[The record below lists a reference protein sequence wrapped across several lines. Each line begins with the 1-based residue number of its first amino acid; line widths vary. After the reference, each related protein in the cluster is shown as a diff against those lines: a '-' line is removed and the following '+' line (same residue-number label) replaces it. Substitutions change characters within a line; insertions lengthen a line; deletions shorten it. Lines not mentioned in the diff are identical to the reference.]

1 MSIAKKVTIV
11 VSLLAALLLGGTA
24 VTVREQRQQEVL
36 RRAKAEA
43 RMLVSVIRM
52 SVEASMSDYGRMGAI
67 EDLVSRLQ
75 PIKVTFYGTDA
86 RVIAPAPEE
95 EEPKVNLRARRVI
108 LRGKPVEEAGQGYY
122 AYRVPL
128 RDQYTGAVAGVLEL
142 RFDLDAMAGAEWD
155 ASALLVAA
163 GLLLGIAL
171 VVGIYLRKTVAEPIE
186 KLMVGMDHII
196 RGDLTH
202 TLPLDRNDEIGRIA
216 YRFNEMTA
224 QLRDAQEEIHG
235 TAEARVRLQ
244 QRLRQSEKL
253 ATVGQLSAEIAHE
266 VGTPLNVIAVR
277 ARSLLKKTDRPDEV
291 TKNSAIIADQ
301 AERITKIIQQML
313 DLSRARILRR
323 TEVDIISIL
332 ADATGLLEYQM
343 ERNGIALELEIPDDL
358 PPVLGDADG
367 LQQVFINLVHN
378 AVQAMVDGGT
388 LTLTTEVERRRKE
401 GLDLA
406 PPELYMVVHVADTG
420 PGIPEESRGQIFDPF
435 FSTKGQGEG
444 TGLGLTVVQGIVKE
458 HDGWIEV
465 GEVEPSGA
473 ELRVY
478 LPTAAMEEPRT
489 EDGGGGGGDAD
500 AKDDEQG
507 G

>member
-1 MSIAKKVTIV
+1 M
-11 VSLLAALLLGGTA
+11 A
-24 VTVREQRQQEVL
+24 VTVRGQRQKDVL
-36 RRAKAEA
+36 RRARAEA
-43 RMLVSVIRM
+43 RLLVHVIRM

-67 EDLVSRLQ
+67 EDLVSRVQ

-86 RVIAPAPEE
+86 RAIAPVPEE
-95 EEPKVNLRARRVI
+95 EEPLVNPRARRV
-108 LRGKPVEEAGQGYY
+108 LTRGKAEEEVSPGRY

-128 RDQYTGAVAGVLEL
+128 RDQWSREVAGVLEL
-142 RFDLDAMAGAEWD
+142 RFDLDAFAGADWG
-155 ASALLVAA
+155 ATALLVAA
-163 GLLLGIAL
+163 GLLLGVAL

-202 TLPLDRNDEIGRIA
+202 ALPLDRSDEIGRIA

-224 QLRDAQEEIHG
+224 QLRDAQQEIRG
-235 TAEARVRLQ
+235 TAEARLRLQ
-244 QRLRQSEKL
+244 QRLLQSEKL
-253 ATVGQLSAEIAHE
+253 ATVGQLAAEIAHE

-277 ARSLLKKTDRPDEV
+277 ARSLLRKTDKPDEV

-313 DLSRARILRR
+313 DLSRARIVKLV
-323 TEVDIISIL
+323 EVDISSIL
-332 ADATGLLEYQM
+332 DDAVSLLEYQM
-343 ERNGIALELEIPDDL
+343 ERAGIALHREAPTGDL
-358 PPVLGDADG
+358 PPVVGDADG

-378 AVQAMVDGGT
+378 GVQAMPEGGEIT
-388 LTLTTEVERRRKE
+388 VGVSVERRRKE

-406 PPELYMVVHVADTG
+406 PPEEYVVVRVADTG
-420 PGIPEESRGQIFDPF
+420 EGIPEQVREQIFEPF

-465 GEVEPSGA
+465 DQPEPKGA

-478 LPTAAMEEPRT
+478 LPTADSGAEGDSMDQ
-489 EDGGGGGGDAD
+489 ED
-500 AKDDEQG
+500 
-507 G
+507 

>member
-1 MSIAKKVTIV
+1 MSLAKKVTLMV
-11 VSLLAALLLGGTA
+11 TLLAAGLLLGTA
-24 VTVREQRQQEVL
+24 YTVREQRHADVV
-36 RRAKAEA
+36 RRVRAEA
-43 RMLVSVIRM
+43 RLLASVIRQ

-67 EDLVSRLQ
+67 EDLVSRLR
-75 PIKVTFYGTDA
+75 PVKVTFYGLDA
-86 RVIAPAPEE
+86 RAIAPVPEE
-95 EEPKVNLRARRVI
+95 EEPAANTRARRVI
-108 LRGKPVEEAGQGYY
+108 KRKEAEEELASEWY

-128 RDQYTGAVAGVLEL
+128 HDQQSRAVAGVLEL
-142 RFDLDAMAGAEWD
+142 RFNLELYAGRDWD

-171 VVGIYLRKTVAEPIE
+171 VMGVYMRKTVQDPIN
-186 KLMVGMDHII
+186 KLMVGMDHVI

-202 TLPLDRNDEIGRIA
+202 ALPLDRNDEIGRIA

-224 QLRDAQEEIHG
+224 QLRDAQKEIRG
-235 TAEARVRLQ
+235 TADARLRLQ

-266 VGTPLNVIAVR
+266 VGTPLNVIGLR
-277 ARSLLKKTDRPDEV
+277 ARALLKKADQPDVV

-313 DLSRARILRR
+313 NLSRARIIKR
-323 TEVDIISIL
+323 TKVDLVGIVE
-332 ADATGLLEYQM
+332 DATALLEYQM
-343 ERNGIALELEIPDDL
+343 ERAGVTLNEVQVEAPL
-358 PPVLGDADG
+358 PTVVGDADG

-378 AVQAMVDGGT
+378 AVQAMPDGGEMT
-388 LTLTTEVERRRKE
+388 VAVGVEHRRKG

-406 PPELYMVVHVADTG
+406 PPEEYVVVSVADTG
-420 PGIPEESRGQIFDPF
+420 EGIPEAVREQIFEPF

-458 HDGWIEV
+458 HDGWID
-465 GEVEPSGA
+465 VEPVEPHGA

-478 LPTAAMEEPRT
+478 LPTSL
-489 EDGGGGGGDAD
+489 
-500 AKDDEQG
+500 DDESMEQEQEDA
-507 G
+507 